1 MKYKGEIK
9 DFPQH
14 VVEAMLD
21 EQEKQGNKRDVKV
34 FEGYSLASRSEGG
47 FAWKDTL
54 QGNDFWCSV
63 IVNKNF
69 DLIPQPQKYPKIML
83 VSSDKKT
90 WFNRVVFM
98 KKNNEFLAWCGAE
111 TLKDA
116 EKICHTTHWPF
127 AKDIKE
133 EKIPEY
139 TMEELF
145 DKLGT
150 KFIIKK

>member
-1 MKYKGEIK
+1 MKYKGEIEG
-9 DFPQH
+9 FPQH

-34 FEGYSLASRSEGG
+34 FEECSIADWLERG
-47 FAWKDTL
+47 FTWEDAP
-54 QGNDFWCSV
+54 QGSDFWCSV
-63 IVNKNF
+63 IADKNF
-69 DLIPQPQKYPKIML
+69 DLIPQPQKYPKVMQ
-83 VSSDKKT
+83 VSNDNT
-90 WFNRVVFM
+90 NWCQRVVFM
-98 KKNNEFLAWCGAE
+98 EKCDTFLAWFRAATLEEAE
-111 TLKDA
+111 TAL
-116 EKICHTTHWPF
+116 EVSCWRF
-127 AKDIKE
+127 AKDIE